1 MNDVKHELVLFYKI
15 ILGYAPQDLRDMV
28 EPCMYFKNNYNLR
41 TSNMTYRIPIL
52 RTTSYY
58 NNFLPSTIK
67 AWNELPQDTKDCSS
81 VASFKSKLNKNLSKK
96 NKLFDH
102 GPRRESIIHCQLR
115 NKASNLNAHLSV
127 YEDFLNEDPSCQY
140 CGNSYEGTEH
150 FFSLLSKIYHTKGNI
165 VTAVHNFY
173 YMVVINVT

>member
-1 MNDVKHELVLFYKI
+1 
-15 ILGYAPQDLRDMV
+15 
-28 EPCMYFKNNYNLR
+28 
-41 TSNMTYRIPIL
+41 MTYRIPIL

-58 NNFLPSTIK
+58 NNFLPSIIK
-67 AWNELPQDTKDCSS
+67 TWNELPQDTKDCSS
-81 VASFKSKLNKNLSKK
+81 VASFKSNLNKNLPKK

-115 NKASNLNAHLSV
+115 NKASNLNAHL

-140 CGNSYEGTEH
+140 CGTSYEGTEH
-150 FFSLLSKIYHTKGNI
+150 FFSLLSKICHTKGNI